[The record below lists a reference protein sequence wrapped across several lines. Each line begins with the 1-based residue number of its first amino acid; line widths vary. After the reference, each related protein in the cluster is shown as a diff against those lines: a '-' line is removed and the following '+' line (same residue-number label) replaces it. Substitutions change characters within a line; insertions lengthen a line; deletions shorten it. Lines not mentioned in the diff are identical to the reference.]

1 MAKDDVAGFGKCPF
15 VTSQKLLQGKW
26 SILIMHYLSEGTLRF
41 GELQSRMPEVTHST
55 LSAQL
60 KRLEEEGL
68 VDRRAYSEVPPR
80 VEYTLTPIGAS
91 FQHVLNSIEDW
102 GNEYI
107 AYLNRTA
114 DADDADDAGE
124 GAARS

>member
-91 FQHVLNSIEDW
+91 FQPVLDSIEDW

-114 DADDADDAGE
+114 DAAGADDAGE

>member
-91 FQHVLNSIEDW
+91 FQSVLDSIEDW

-114 DADDADDAGE
+114 DAADVDDVGE

>member
-91 FQHVLNSIEDW
+91 FQSVLDSIEDW

-107 AYLNRTA
+107 AYLSRTA
-114 DADDADDAGE
+114 DAADVDDVGE

>member
-80 VEYTLTPIGAS
+80 VEYALTPIGAS
-91 FQHVLNSIEDW
+91 FQPVLDSIEDW

-114 DADDADDAGE
+114 DAADADDAGE

>member
-91 FQHVLNSIEDW
+91 FQSVLDSIEDW

-114 DADDADDAGE
+114 DAADVDDAGE

>member
-91 FQHVLNSIEDW
+91 FQPVLDSIEDW

-107 AYLNRTA
+107 AYLNRIA
-114 DADDADDAGE
+114 DAADADDAGE

>member
-15 VTSQKLLQGKW
+15 ATSQKLLQGKW

-80 VEYTLTPIGAS
+80 VEYMLTPIGAS
-91 FQHVLNSIEDW
+91 FQSVLDSIEDW

-114 DADDADDAGE
+114 DAADADDAGE